1 MLVRRGATSVTDM
14 TRTDFRTGLQ
24 ALRAAQKPARGTAAY
39 SRHVN
44 RPAGRL
50 VAAWMNSLG
59 LTPNQATVI
68 SALLSGSAIAVLALV
83 APTWWSGVLV
93 AVLLSA
99 GYVMDSVDGQLARLR
114 GGGSKA
120 GEWLDHTI
128 DCFKTLT
135 LHLAVAIS
143 WYRFFDLPSD
153 AWLLVPVGFTVVA
166 AATYFGLILM
176 PTLRPAATTPVDPAS
191 LPAENPLRKYLILPA
206 DYGFQCWVF
215 VLLGW
220 QVGFRIAW
228 TLVFAAC
235 AAMLA
240 LALVKWWREL
250 RVLDAGAR

>member
-1 MLVRRGATSVTDM
+1 MTTS
-14 TRTDFRTGLQ
+14 TRQDFRTGLQ
-24 ALRAAQKPARGTAAY
+24 ALRSAQKPARGTAAY

-50 VAAWMNSLG
+50 VAAWMNTLG
-59 LTPNQATVI
+59 LTPNQATVV
-68 SALLSGSAIAVLALV
+68 SALLSGTAIATLMLV
-83 APTWWSGVLV
+83 QPRWWTGVVV
-93 AVLLSA
+93 AVLLAA

-114 GGGSKA
+114 GAGSKS
-120 GEWLDHTI
+120 GEWLDHTV

-135 LHLAVAIS
+135 LHLGVLIC
-143 WYRFFDLPSD
+143 WYRFYDLPAD
-153 AWLLVPVGFTVVA
+153 AWLLVPWGFTIVS

-176 PTLRPAATTPVDPAS
+176 PTLRPPAAVPVTPPS
-191 LPAENPLRKYLILPA
+191 PEHPLRRFLILPT

-220 QVGFRIAW
+220 HDGFQVAW
-228 TLVFAAC
+228 TLIFAAC

-250 RVLDAGAR
+250 RSLDARGDGR

>member
-1 MLVRRGATSVTDM
+1 M
-14 TRTDFRTGLQ
+14 TETTRIDFRTGLH
-24 ALRAAQKPARGTAAY
+24 ALRSAQKPARGTAAY

-59 LTPNQATVI
+59 LTPNQATVV
-68 SALLSGSAIAVLALV
+68 SALLSGAGIAVLALV
-83 APTWWSGVLV
+83 DPTWWSGVLV
-93 AVLLSA
+93 AVLLAA

-128 DCFKTLT
+128 DCFKTLG
-135 LHLAVAIS
+135 LHLAVAVC
-143 WYRFFDLPSD
+143 WFRFFDLPSD
-153 AWLLVPVGFTVVA
+153 GWLLVPLGFTLVA

-176 PTLRPAATTPVDPAS
+176 PTLRPPAAPVDPAS
-191 LPAENPLRKYLILPA
+191 LPAEHPVRRFLILPT
-206 DYGFQCWVF
+206 DYGLQCWVF

-220 QVGFRIAW
+220 EAGFRVAW
-228 TLVFAAC
+228 TLVLAAC

-250 RVLDAGAR
+250 RALDSGTR